1 MSNPRRSP
9 PVAVPE
15 PAGYLEALR
24 DATAALDRAGVAHV
38 VFGSIAL
45 RALGRPRPG
54 ADEDIDLLI
63 RPPDAPTALRAL
75 TEAGFAGEEVDPSRL
90 NRATRRAVAV
100 DLVFRT
106 AGDLHLDEEM
116 ADRAVSM
123 DVEGVP
129 VRLIP
134 PEDLAV
140 MKAVLYEE
148 HRPYDWFDAL
158 ALIGRPDVDWPYLVR
173 RALRHGAQRVLSLL
187 VYARSSGLAVPDAAI
202 GELSE
207 AVEG

>member
-1 MSNPRRSP
+1 VSNPHPSP
-9 PVAVPE
+9 PVAGPG

-24 DATAALDRAGVAHV
+24 DATAALDRAGVAHL

-45 RALGRPRPG
+45 RALGRRRAHP
-54 ADEDIDLLI
+54 DEDIDLLI

-75 TEAGFAGEEVDPSRL
+75 TESGFQEEEVDPSRL
-90 NRATRRAVAV
+90 NRASRRGVAV
-100 DLVFRT
+100 DMVFRT

-116 ADRAVSM
+116 VDRAVSM

-158 ALIGRPDVDWPYLVR
+158 ALVGRPDMDWPYLVR

-187 VYARSSGLAVPDAAI
+187 VYARSSGLAVPQAAI
-202 GELSE
+202 EELTA
-207 AVEG
+207 AVEA